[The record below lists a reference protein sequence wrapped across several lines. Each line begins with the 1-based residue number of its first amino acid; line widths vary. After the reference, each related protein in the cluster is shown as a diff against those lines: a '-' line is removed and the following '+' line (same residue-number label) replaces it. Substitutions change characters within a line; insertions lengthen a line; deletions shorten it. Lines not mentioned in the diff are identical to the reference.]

1 MAYLRFLDSKELIRC
16 KVIPES
22 EHLVLLSFPG
32 DIVVNISGF
41 DLFLDEKGEVNIG
54 GDSYHGFTTIYRND
68 DYTTNFHGYQLSD
81 DGSVYVEPVVPEP
94 EPSHEPTAEELEEQE
109 RQQKISDISNQIWI
123 KKQELSDTD
132 YIIVKLYEHA
142 LVGKEC
148 EDYDLDELHERRQ
161 TLRDEI
167 NGLTQELI
175 ELESV

>member
-1 MAYLRFLDSKELIRC
+1 MVR
-16 KVIPES
+16 
-22 EHLVLLSFPG
+22 LSFPG

-54 GDSYHGFTTIYRND
+54 GDSYHGFNTIYRND
-68 DYTTNFHGYQLSD
+68 DYTAGFHGYQLSD

-94 EPSHEPTAEELEEQE
+94 DPPNEPTEKELAERE

-132 YIIVKLYEHA
+132 YIIVKLYEYA

-148 EDYDLDELHERRQ
+148 EDYDLDKLHKSRQ
-161 TLRDEI
+161 KLRDEV
-167 NGLTQELI
+167 NRLTQELAD
-175 ELESV
+175 LETV